1 MIHIGDLAARSGKSV
16 HALRYY
22 EKEGLIPNVRRDA
35 AGRRVYTERHVL
47 WVELLTRLRA
57 TGMPVDDVREYA
69 QMVAEGDATLAQR
82 QEFLRAHRAKVLGQI
97 GDLEACVSLIDTK
110 ISMYQSWL
118 DAGGSPIEEL
128 ADIGAS

>member
-1 MIHIGDLAARSGKSV
+1 MIQIGDLAARSGKSV

-22 EKEGLIPNVRRDA
+22 EKEGLIPNVRRDS

-57 TGMPVDDVREYA
+57 TGMPVDDVRDYA
-69 QMVAEGDATLAQR
+69 RMVVAGDDTLAER
-82 QEFLRAHRAKVLGQI
+82 QDFLREHRARILGQI
-97 GDLEACVSLIDTK
+97 SDLQACVALIDTK

-128 ADIGAS
+128 SELGAT

>member
-69 QMVAEGDATLAQR
+69 QMVAEGDVTLAQR
-82 QEFLRAHRAKVLGQI
+82 QDFLRAHRAKVLGQI